1 MTSQD
6 NGVTYYHEPGPAQP
20 VPNRMHHRKCC
31 YLKTERIIISDSATH
46 FNDVIRNQAAMNGY
60 PMMKQVDSE
69 NPRQVRT
76 LRLVPIAIRRMNCL

>member
-1 MTSQD
+1 MNHT
-6 NGVTYYHEPGPAQP
+6 V
-20 VPNRMHHRKCC
+20 
-31 YLKTERIIISDSATH
+31 RIINFDSATH

-76 LRLVPIAIRRMNCL
+76 LKNLKTGSQSNA

>member
-1 MTSQD
+1 VTSQD

-20 VPNRMHHRKCC
+20 VPNRMHHP
-31 YLKTERIIISDSATH
+31 TH

-69 NPRQVRT
+69 NPRQV
-76 LRLVPIAIRRMNCL
+76 LN

>member
-1 MTSQD
+1 MLIVI
-6 NGVTYYHEPGPAQP
+6 N
-20 VPNRMHHRKCC
+20 
-31 YLKTERIIISDSATH
+31 YLATH

-76 LRLVPIAIRRMNCL
+76 LRLEHMAIFRLNICL